1 MPQSTGWFSVIICS
15 ICWRRSRTRGESV
28 STRMPL
34 ATGMLQAMSSQPAAA
49 PSPSISTM
57 QIRQLPGTE
66 RAGCQQKN
74 GMTWPLA
81 RAACITVWPSSA
93 STRSPSMKISTME
106 RRLRDGPF
114 GADRLEPA
122 VVARAAVHDPVLE
135 LVAVLG
141 EDADRRVARG
151 VAHAADRRA
160 VVRLRDR
167 DQALDVVELAV
178 AGDDAV
184 DDLVQ
189 PAHAF
194 AARRALAARL
204 VVVEAHQHLEQA
216 DHARAFGDDDHAAG
230 AEPGACRSDARV
242 VERQRLDLGGGQHL

>member
-1 MPQSTGWFSVIICS
+1 MPQSTGWLSVISCS
-15 ICWRRSRTRGESV
+15 ICLRRARTRGESV

-34 ATGMLQAMSSQPAAA
+34 ATGMLQAMSSQPCAV

-57 QIRQLPGTE
+57 QMRQLPGTE

-74 GMTWPLA
+74 GITWPLA

-106 RRLRDGPF
+106 RGLRCGPF
-114 GADRLEPA
+114 GAERLEA
-122 VVARAAVHDPVLE
+122 AAVARASVHDPVLE

-141 EDADRRVARG
+141 EDADGRVAGR

-160 VVRLRDR
+160 VVGFGDR
-167 DQALDVVELAV
+167 DQAIDVVESAR
-178 AGDDAV
+178 AGDDAI

-189 PAHAF
+189 PAHAL
-194 AARRALAARL
+194 AARRALAARF
-204 VVVEAHQHLEQA
+204 VVVV
-216 DHARAFGDDDHAAG
+216 
-230 AEPGACRSDARV
+230 AEGTCMV
-242 VERQRLDLGGGQHL
+242 